1 VQRDPEEPADVD
13 GLKKWIL
20 QMAWMVLET
29 DFQSINTE
37 MVNKMQQYIIIYYSM
52 FIKGSTCFG
61 WHTSHHQELTTV
73 QAAYG
78 FAYMKGGWTLWLL
91 DASSNHNHTVAS
103 CWPFLY
109 ELYYDAQILK

>member
-20 QMAWMVLET
+20 QMAWMVFET

-37 MVNKMQQYIIIYYSM
+37 MANKMQQCIIIYYSM

-61 WHTSHHQELTTV
+61 WHTAHHQELTIAL
-73 QAAYG
+73 AASG
-78 FAYMKGGWTLWLL
+78 FAYVKDGWMLWLL
-91 DASSNHNHTVAS
+91 DTSSNHNHTFAS
-103 CWPFLY
+103 CWLFLC
-109 ELYYDAQILK
+109 ELYYDAQIHK